1 MIPGTHAVVTERMG
15 FMARLPPAGVILQA
29 TAALGQANQMKL
41 ICTPQIVCL
50 PDSVTSIS
58 ANPLMKPIP
67 VSDGAQS
74 THTAGGAYSSDE

>member
-1 MIPGTHAVVTERMG
+1 
-15 FMARLPPAGVILQA
+15 
-29 TAALGQANQMKL
+29 MKYEK
-41 ICTPQIVCL
+41 PQIVCL

-74 THTAGGAYSSDE
+74 THTAGGRTSAMQPGFFAGHGMQFDLPVRTVLGRDV

>member
-1 MIPGTHAVVTERMG
+1 
-15 FMARLPPAGVILQA
+15 
-29 TAALGQANQMKL
+29 MKYEK
-41 ICTPQIVCL
+41 PQIVCL